1 MTLAPPRPDWDLD
14 YPEETDT
21 DDPDEFEFTDPD
33 AVPLPPAP
41 EKDRH
46 VLQNFR
52 P

>member
-33 AVPLPPAP
+33 AVPLTPLP

-46 VLQNFR
+46 VFYTVFS
-52 P
+52 